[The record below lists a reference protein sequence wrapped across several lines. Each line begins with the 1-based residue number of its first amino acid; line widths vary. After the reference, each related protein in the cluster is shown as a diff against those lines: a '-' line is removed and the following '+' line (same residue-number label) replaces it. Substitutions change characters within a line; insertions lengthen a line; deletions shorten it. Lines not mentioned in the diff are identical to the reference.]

1 MLKYWMVGVV
11 AVVLAACSNDD
22 NGGTELHEAEQDGA
36 GMCPTTPKIL
46 TGTAAEGAAC
56 KDGTD
61 CAPICCTCTTGSGQW
76 LAAECVNDECKAA
89 TACADTAEA
98 SFCQ

>member
-11 AVVLAACSNDD
+11 AVVLAACGNDD
-22 NGGTELHEAEQDGA
+22 DGGTQFHEAEQDGA
-36 GMCPTTPKIL
+36 GMCPTTPTIL

-61 CAPICCTCTTGSGQW
+61 CAPTCCTCASSSNTW
-76 LAAECVNDECKAA
+76 LAAECIDDECKAA
-89 TACADTAEA
+89 TACADTAKT
-98 SFCQ
+98 SFCD